1 MASIIPNPLFIPLFS
16 IEEVILDK
24 DTGLP
29 LAGGTVEFRSDTQR
43 GTNKEVYKITGT
55 APNYTFVSVGSDLTL
70 GIAGDF
76 VDQNGDPFVPYAYP
90 YDADGALDLYFVRV
104 TSAGG
109 VAQFTREAVPYIG
122 TENISPED
130 RISTENEISNPQFVE
145 VNFPTSGSF
154 NIDVSGAN
162 TVTQIAPDWDL
173 ITSGTGTVT
182 VEREQP
188 TAQNI
193 ETNPPYALRIT
204 APSTLGGTVQLRQRF
219 KNTPS
224 IGRGQYASG
233 FILAKVI
240 GGGTSA
246 ISMQY
251 APSTGTP
258 TSVIPNSSIPTDGD
272 FHKIVNNAFIPQ
284 QANTA
289 ANTGYVDIIITIPT
303 NRTIV
308 LTSIQVV
315 FVATAINIPYDEQ
328 TAGRQKD
335 YLFHYYEN
343 SVVQQSKEN
352 ILTGWNFSVNPW
364 QFVNP
369 AQTTVAAQTQYI
381 ADQTILHQETAGALS
396 SGKGGAGINF
406 GLQLFAINGVNAN
419 RFALIQYVDSET
431 MKSYWNQIVSSLVR
445 SALYTSHGTQSKIKM
460 RLIYRTAGDAI
471 PTISNTEP
479 ITGWDGDG
487 NVTFAA
493 GWSAVEPLNDI
504 AYMLETKAPAETANE
519 MPAYAFNQF
528 QLPSAVSSAM
538 YLGVV
543 VYITAPLNN
552 TLGSE
557 DAVVFDRISLVQNE
571 FAMDCANE
579 TWDESLRKCQYY
591 YEQSYSSATLIGTAT
606 NDGARL
612 YTMPL
617 GGDYSSTSLYKG
629 SVDLRYKQVKRQSLT
644 LSSNL
649 RIYSIDGT
657 NNSIYIRD
665 WTGSGNLMLPINVGI
680 NTNWTTVT
688 TNKFGIVFEPANNTA
703 LRTFAGVPGASQGQM
718 FFHYVADARLGI

>member
-16 IEEVILDK
+16 IEEVILNK

-29 LAGGTVEFRSDTQR
+29 LTAGVVKFYRDSQR
-43 GTNKEVYKITGT
+43 GTQKPVYKITGT
-55 APNYTFVSVGSDLTL
+55 APNYTFVSVGNELTL

-90 YDADGALDLYFVRV
+90 YDADGALDLYYITVE
-104 TSAGG
+104 SSGG

-122 TENISPED
+122 QENINPED
-130 RISTENEISNPQFVE
+130 RISTANEISNPQFVE
-145 VNFPTSGSF
+145 INFPTSGTF
-154 NIDVSGAN
+154 TIDVTGAN
-162 TVTQIAPDWDL
+162 TVTKIAPDWDL
-173 ITSGTGTVT
+173 ITSGTGSITL
-182 VEREQP
+182 EREQP

-193 ETNPPYALRIT
+193 QTNPPYSLRIT
-204 APSTLGGTVQLRQRF
+204 APSTLGATVQLRQRF

-233 FILAKVI
+233 FVLAKVI
-240 GGGTSA
+240 GGGNSSL
-246 ISMQY
+246 SMQY
-251 APSTGTP
+251 APSTGTA
-258 TSVIPNSSIPTDGD
+258 TSIIPNTAIPTDGD
-272 FHKIVNNAFIPQ
+272 YHPIANNALIPQ

-315 FVATAINIPYDEQ
+315 FVATSINIPYDEQ
-328 TAGRQKD
+328 TSGRQKD
-335 YLFHYYEN
+335 QLFHYYEN
-343 SVVQQSKEN
+343 SLVQQPKQN

-369 AQTTVAAQTQYI
+369 VQTTVASQTQYI
-381 ADQTILHQETAGALS
+381 ADQTILHQETAGALT

-431 MKSYWNQIVSSLVR
+431 MKSYWNQIVSALVR
-445 SALYTSHGTQSKIKM
+445 SALFTSNATQTNLKM
-460 RLIYRTAGDAI
+460 RLIYRTTGDAI

-479 ITGWDGDG
+479 ITGWDANGDL
-487 NVTFAA
+487 TFAA
-493 GWSAVEPLNDI
+493 GWSSVEPINDI
-504 AYMLETKAPAETANE
+504 AYQLQTKSVGQTANE

-528 QLPSAVSSAM
+528 QLPSAVSNAM

-552 TLGSE
+552 SLGSE

-571 FAMDCANE
+571 FALDCACE

-591 YEQSYSSATLIGTAT
+591 YEQSYTNATGIGTAT
-606 NDGARL
+606 NDGARFFL
-612 YTMPL
+612 TPL
-617 GGDYSSTSLYKG
+617 GGDYSSSTLYKG
-629 SVDLRYKQVKRQSLT
+629 SVDLRYKQVKRSSLT

-649 RIYSIDGT
+649 KIYSIDGT
-657 NNSIYIRD
+657 LNNIWVRA
-665 WTGSGNLMLPINVGI
+665 WTGASALIGPGNVGV
-680 NTNWTTVT
+680 TGNWAVVSS
-688 TNKFGIVFEPANNTA
+688 NRDGIMFEPSNVTG
-703 LRTFAGVPGASQGQM
+703 LGTFAGAPSSAQGQM
-718 FFHYVADARLGI
+718 FFHYIADARLGI